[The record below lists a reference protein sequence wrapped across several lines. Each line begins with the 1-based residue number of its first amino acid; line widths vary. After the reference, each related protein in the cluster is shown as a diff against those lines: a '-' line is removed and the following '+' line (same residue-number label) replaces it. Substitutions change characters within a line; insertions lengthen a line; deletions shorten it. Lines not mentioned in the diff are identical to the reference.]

1 MREARVYQKDQPAGI
16 LRELE
21 SQMGYEFAYDSG
33 YKGPPVSW
41 TMPVREQAYH
51 FDQFPA
57 FFEGL
62 LPEGYQLEALL
73 RYAKLDR
80 SDLFGQL
87 LQVGEDLVGSVT
99 VRPL

>member
-1 MREARVYQKDQPAGI
+1 MRVARVYQKNRPAGI

-21 SQMGYEFAYDSG
+21 AQTAYEFAYDTD

-41 TMPVREQAYH
+41 TMPVREQAYR

-73 RYAKLDR
+73 RHVKLDR

-87 LQVGEDLVGSVT
+87 LQVGEDMVGSVT

>member
-1 MREARVYQKDQPAGI
+1 MREARVFQKNQPAGV
-16 LRELE
+16 LRELNP
-21 SQMGYEFAYDSG
+21 QGTYEFVYDSG
-33 YKGPPVSW
+33 YAGTAVSW
-41 TMPVREQAYH
+41 TLPVRDQAYR
-51 FDQFPA
+51 FEEFPP

-87 LQVGEDLVGSVT
+87 LQVGEDMVGSVT

>member
-16 LRELE
+16 LRELG
-21 SQMGYEFAYDSG
+21 QMGYEFAYDSG

-41 TMPVREQAYH
+41 TMPVREQVYR
-51 FDQFPA
+51 FEQFPA